1 MKNSPGYGVCALFML
16 LLSGSLLTPAVDAQT
31 EEGEASTNSAPGFPR
46 RGTVTA
52 ETLNVRAR
60 PGLFYEVIAKLETGD
75 KVQVLERQND
85 WYRIPAPKDAEAWVA
100 DRFVSEDNRITG
112 DGVRVRAG
120 TGVAFSAYHTLDQ
133 GTAVKPTG
141 KTRDNWNQ
149 ITPPDNATAWVSGQ
163 FIELEPTKT
172 DPAEET
178 NTDEEA
184 AEAADQEAADETEN
198 GDSTSEQAGDG
209 EAEESA
215 IDEKQDAAER
225 EEDEK
230 AAEEESRV
238 AEQTAEPESEVE
250 DESKGKESAVVD
262 LKEQDRTAQSSS
274 DESREVEMLPPIR
287 LPETETSNET
297 QAEADTNVRTTPLL
311 VTGREEKT
319 SERETDSSL
328 VYTEVISEDDD
339 KDADVEADA
348 MRAETETRRRRRN
361 SMEEVE
367 AEKPQPD
374 EPRKTAEADKPEVPA
389 AFRISG
395 IVVSLGDRANEA
407 ASHVIMRS
415 SSGRMTPVAYLRSHS
430 VDLTEWEGRKLHVYG
445 KRIPCDWSK
454 PLVAVRGVL
463 IAR

>member
-1 MKNSPGYGVCALFML
+1 MKTSSGYGVCALFML
-16 LLSGSLLTPAVDAQT
+16 LLGGSLLTPAVDAQA
-31 EEGEASTNSAPGFPR
+31 EDAEAPTTSAPGFPR

-60 PGLFYEVIAKLETGD
+60 PGLFYEVIAKLEAGV

-85 WYRIPAPKDAEAWVA
+85 WFRIPVPGDAEAWVA
-100 DRFVSEDNRITG
+100 ARFVSDDNRITG

-133 GTAVKPTG
+133 GTTVQPTG
-141 KTRDNWNQ
+141 KTRDNWRQ
-149 ITPPDNATAWVSGQ
+149 ITPPDNATAWVNGQ
-163 FIELEPTKT
+163 FIELAPTKT
-172 DPAEET
+172 DAAAET
-178 NTDEEA
+178 KTDE
-184 AEAADQEAADETEN
+184 EAADETEN
-198 GDSTSEQAGDG
+198 GESTSEQAEDG

-215 IDEKQDAAER
+215 IDEKEDAAER

-262 LKEQDRTAQSSS
+262 LKEQDRTGRSSS

-287 LPETETSNET
+287 LPETATRS
-297 QAEADTNVRTTPLL
+297 EADTNVRTTPLL

-328 VYTEVISEDDD
+328 VYTEVIPKDDD
-339 KDADVEADA
+339 KDADVEAEA
-348 MRAETETRRRRRN
+348 MRAETGTRRRRRN

-367 AEKPQPD
+367 AEKPQSD
-374 EPRKTAEADKPEVPA
+374 ETRKTAEADKPEIPA

-407 ASHVIMRS
+407 ASHVVVRS
-415 SSGRMTPVAYLRSHS
+415 ASGRIAPVAYLRSQS
-430 VDLTEWEGRKLHVYG
+430 VNLAEWEGRKLHVYG

-454 PLVAVRGVL
+454 PLVAVSGIL